1 MNLKAKINQFTYPI
15 KIGTNILYSLPKEIS
30 KFTKSKKVLIIIDKN
45 LFNVYGKPLIK
56 YFGKHNFNCSFLQIT
71 AGKKCKDIKNL
82 LRIVNFLEKNKFS
95 KDSTLVVLGGGT
107 IGDLGGFA
115 ASVYYRGMNLV
126 SIPTTLTAQI
136 DSSIGGKVA
145 VNFNNNVNAIGNYYH
160 PKLILC
166 DYKFIKTLPNRD
178 FISGISEVIKSV
190 LITSKKDTKF
200 MSENYAKILKRDK
213 QVILR
218 MLKKIINIKINL
230 VKRDERERNVR
241 MFLNYGHTIGQA
253 IESSLNLKSEH
264 YRHGEAVALGML
276 CVAYM
281 AERYFKVKDLY
292 SDHVKIFKKYNL
304 PLNIRKFSK
313 SKNQMLNIIY
323 KNIFKDKKKNHTG
336 IRFVLLNGIG
346 NPNVVSNFNESLIKE
361 SISRLIR

>member
-1 MNLKAKINQFTYPI
+1 MNLKARINNFIYPI
-15 KIGTNILYSLPKEIS
+15 KIGTNILNTLPKEIL
-30 KFTKSKKVLIIIDKN
+30 KFTKSRKVLIIIDKN
-45 LFNVYGKPLIK
+45 LSKKYEKPLKK
-56 YFGKHNFNCSFLQIT
+56 YFGKYDFECSFLQIS

-82 LRIVNFLEKNKFS
+82 LRIVDFLEKNKFS
-95 KDSTLVVLGGGT
+95 KDSTLIVLGGGT

-178 FISGISEVIKSV
+178 FTSGISEVIKSV

-200 MSENYAKILKRDK
+200 MSQNYKKILKRDK
-213 QVILR
+213 QIILQ

-230 VKRDERERNVR
+230 VKRDEREKNVR

-281 AERYFKVKDLY
+281 AEKYFKAKNLY
-292 SDHVKIFKKYNL
+292 SDHIKIFKKYHL
-304 PLNIRKFSK
+304 PLNIKKFSK
-313 SKNQMLNIIY
+313 TKKQMLNIIY

-346 NPNVVSNFNESLIKE
+346 KPSIVSNFNERLIKE
-361 SISRLIR
+361 SIVRLIR

>member
-1 MNLKAKINQFTYPI
+1 MNLKAKINQFSYPI
-15 KIGTNILYSLPKEIS
+15 KIGTNILNTLPEEIA
-30 KFTKSKKVLIIIDKN
+30 KFTNSRKVLIIIDRN
-45 LFNVYGKPLIK
+45 LIQKYGISLKRHLQK
-56 YFGKHNFNCSFLQIT
+56 RDFSCNFLKIT
-71 AGKKCKDIKNL
+71 AGKKCKDVSNL
-82 LRIVNFLEKNKFS
+82 LKIVNYLEKNKFS

-200 MSENYAKILKRDK
+200 MSKNYKQILKRDK
-213 QVILR
+213 
-218 MLKKIINIKINL
+218 KIILQMLRKIIKIKINL
-230 VKRDERERNVR
+230 VKRDEREKNVR

-281 AERYFKVKDLY
+281 AEKYYKAKNLN
-292 SDHVKIFKKYNL
+292 SDHIKIFKKYHL
-304 PLNIRKFSK
+304 PLNIKKFSK
-313 SKNQMLNIIY
+313 SKKQMLNIIF

-336 IRFVLLNGIG
+336 IRFVLLNGVG
-346 NPNVVSNFNESLIKE
+346 KPNIVSNFKESLIKE
-361 SISRLIR
+361 SILRLIR